1 MKKFWLLTTLLT
13 AWVILSWC
21 NCNCDVSNDCNSLK
35 EESNE
40 AKKICLENKWTYSR
54 ITAPDEEHGECMFPS
69 WIGCRDEMIIG
80 WECNRKADTQD
91 IDTEEERFEKC
102 KENVTEWIPDMVE
115 WAVLNDVEYWDE
127 EEVLDEDWN
136 LSIINRKF
144 KAKYTRDWQKWALD
158 WVCEANFVQWGMW
171 ATYEEEYLDE

>member
-1 MKKFWLLTTLLT
+1 MKKIRLLTTLLT
-13 AWVILSWC
+13 AWVLLSWC

-69 WIGCRDEMIIG
+69 WIGCRDEMIIE

-102 KENVTEWIPDMVE
+102 KENVTGWFADMVE
-115 WAVLNDVEYWDE
+115 NSVLNNVEYAEEQEQKDDE
-127 EEVLDEDWN
+127 WN
-136 LSIINRKF
+136 LSMITRDF
-144 KAKYTRDWQKWALD
+144 KAYYTKDWENWILS
-158 WVCEANFVQWGMW
+158 WTCEADFVRWGLW
-171 ATYEEEYLDE
+171 TTYHEEYKEE